1 MWILVNVLMLVFATL
16 IAGAAA
22 VAVYWLLLRATVEM
36 MRPAALR
43 PAPVRTEMAR
53 GTAELVRAF
62 TPRSAD
68 RRAQLQE
75 GSK

>member
-16 IAGAAA
+16 LAGAAA

-43 PAPVRTEMAR
+43 PAPVRTELAR

-62 TPRSAD
+62 NPRRTFDS
-68 RRAQLQE
+68 QE

>member
-1 MWILVNVLMLVFATL
+1 MWILVNILMLVFATL

-36 MRPAALR
+36 MRPAAIR
-43 PAPVRTEMAR
+43 PAPVRTELAR
-53 GTAELVRAF
+53 GTAELLRALNPRR
-62 TPRSAD
+62 TPDS
-68 RRAQLQE
+68 QE

>member
-1 MWILVNVLMLVFATL
+1 MWILVNVAMLVIATL

-22 VAVYWLLLRATVEM
+22 VAVYWLLLRATLVM

-43 PAPVRTEMAR
+43 PAPVRAELAR

-62 TPRSAD
+62 TPRRDAD
-68 RRAQLQE
+68 RNE
-75 GSK
+75 GSN

>member
-43 PAPVRTEMAR
+43 PAAVRSELAR

-62 TPRSAD
+62 NPRRTRDS
-68 RRAQLQE
+68 QE